1 MALQNNVLEF
11 LEHTAA
17 QWPDKLAFDDGTT
30 TVSFARLQSG
40 AQSIGTYLA
49 AELGVHNRPVAVI
62 SDRTTATVMAF
73 MGVLYSGNFYVPI
86 DFAMPNVRME
96 KLLQQ
101 LQPAAVVCQKGLPF
115 TQEDFPGI
123 PLFETEL
130 LAQTPIDPVL
140 LAVRRKQIL
149 DVDPAYIIFTS
160 GSTGTPKGIVVSHR
174 SVIDFTYW
182 FTETF
187 GFTQEDSFGNQA
199 PFYFDL
205 SMKDLYSMLK
215 CGASVHVI
223 PRKCLSFPMLLIPF
237 LDEHH
242 ITVLSWATAA
252 FHLVANS
259 GIFKKHAPQF
269 VRMVVVGGEALQA
282 KQLNM
287 WRKALPQTQFVNLYG
302 PTEVTVDCCYYVI
315 DRDFEDT
322 EVVPIGGA
330 CENME
335 VLLIDEQGQLA
346 KQGQPGEICV
356 RGAGLAQGYY
366 GDWEK
371 TKGVFVQNPL
381 NPYYPDR
388 MYRTGDLAVMGEDG
402 LLRFLAR
409 KDNQIKHG
417 GYRIELGE
425 IETAVN
431 GVQGIE
437 TAVCLFDREKD
448 KIVCVYQGSPSNQ
461 ELAVALRQLLPKYMV
476 PNLYRQVAAM
486 PHNANGKID
495 RVALKKAYDEEA

>member
-30 TVSFARLQSG
+30 TVSFAGLQSK
-40 AQSIGTYLA
+40 AQSIGSYLA
-49 AELGVHNRPVAVI
+49 ATLAVHNRPVAVI
-62 SDRTTATVMAF
+62 CERSTPTVVAF
-73 MGVLYSGNFYVPI
+73 MGVLYSGNFYVPV
-86 DFAMPNVRME
+86 DAAMPKPRME
-96 KLLQQ
+96 KLMQQ
-101 LQPAAVVCQKGLPF
+101 LKPAAVICQNGLPF
-115 TQEDFPGI
+115 TQEDFPGV
-123 PLFETEL
+123 PLLCTEEL
-130 LAQTPIDPVL
+130 EQTPIDPAL
-140 LAVRRKQIL
+140 LAARRRKIL

-174 SVIDFTYW
+174 SVIDFTDW
-182 FTETF
+182 FVETF
-187 GFTQEDSFGNQA
+187 GLTHRDSFGNQA

-223 PRKCLSFPMLLIPF
+223 PRKCLSFPMLLISF

-252 FHLVANS
+252 FHMVANS
-259 GIFKKHAPQF
+259 GIFKKHAPRF
-269 VRMVVVGGEALQA
+269 IRTVVVGGEALQA
-282 KQLNM
+282 KQLNL
-287 WRKALPQTQFVNLYG
+287 WRRALPQTQFVNLYG
-302 PTEVTVDCCYYVI
+302 PTEVTVDCCYYII

-322 EVVPIGGA
+322 EVIPIGTA

-335 VLLIDEQGQLA
+335 VLLIDEQGQPA
-346 KQGQPGEICV
+346 QQGQPGEICV
-356 RGAGLAQGYY
+356 RGTGLAQGYY

-371 TKGVFVQNPL
+371 TNGVFVQNPL

-388 MYRTGDLAVMGEDG
+388 MYRTGDLAVEGEDG

-425 IETAVN
+425 VEAAVN
-431 GVQGIE
+431 SVQGIE
-437 TAVCLFDREKD
+437 AAVCLFDRQRD
-448 KIVCVYQGSPSNQ
+448 KIVCVYQGSPSSQ
-461 ELAVALRQLLPKYMV
+461 ELAVALRELLPKYMV
-476 PNLYRQVAAM
+476 PNLYRQLAAM